1 MKKEKYIKIVNE
13 KFVGES
19 KNLLLKQIDL
29 FYKNDCSIQKI
40 SIK

>member
-29 FYKNDCSIQKI
+29 FYKQE
-40 SIK
+40 